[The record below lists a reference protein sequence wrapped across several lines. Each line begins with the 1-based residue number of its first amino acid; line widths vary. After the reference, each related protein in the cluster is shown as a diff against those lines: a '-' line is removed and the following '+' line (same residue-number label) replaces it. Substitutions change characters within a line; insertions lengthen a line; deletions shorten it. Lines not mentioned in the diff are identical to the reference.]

1 MGIILEDVTCETQVI
16 AVVPIY
22 NEQAAQEQKHGKSS
36 VWWRRTERAEKLGWQ
51 WVMEIKIGKEFQE
64 NVVVGNR
71 DTKPIF
77 IVYFSV
83 SIVKSVKSSYTP

>member
-1 MGIILEDVTCETQVI
+1 
-16 AVVPIY
+16 
-22 NEQAAQEQKHGKSS
+22 
-36 VWWRRTERAEKLGWQ
+36 
-51 WVMEIKIGKEFQE
+51 MEIKIGKEFQE